1 MKKVIALVLAMI
13 MLFSTGMVAFAADA
27 EAPAEGTT
35 AASDADDSFDP
46 MDLPAWMIPVALKL
60 AKVALK
66 LAKVFVK
73 IASAFGIISSSDI
86 VNKIT
91 DFINSLVNPSDPEPT
106 TAPAAQAA

>member
-27 EAPAEGTT
+27 EVPAEPTT
-35 AASDADDSFDP
+35 AASDSEDSFDP

-60 AKVALK
+60 GKIALK
-66 LAKVFVK
+66 IAKVFVK
-73 IASAFGIISSSDI
+73 IATIFGIVDKGDL

-91 DFINSLVNPSDPEPT
+91 DFINGLVNSGNEEPSTE
-106 TAPAAQAA
+106 PAAQLA

>member
-27 EAPAEGTT
+27 EAPAEPTT
-35 AASDADDSFDP
+35 AASEEEFNP

-60 AKVALK
+60 GKIALK
-66 LAKVFVK
+66 IAKVFVK
-73 IASAFGIISSSDI
+73 IATIFGIVDKGDL

-91 DFINSLVNPSDPEPT
+91 DFINGLVKPGDSEPT
-106 TAPAAQAA
+106 TAPAAQVA

>member
-13 MLFSTGMVAFAADA
+13 MLFSTGMVAFAADV
-27 EAPAEGTT
+27 PAEGTT

-46 MDLPAWMIPVALKL
+46 MDLPAWMVPVALKL

-73 IASAFGIISSSDI
+73 IATIFGIVDKGDL

-91 DFINSLVNPSDPEPT
+91 DFINSIVKPGGDAEVST
-106 TAPAAQAA
+106 TAPLAA

>member
-13 MLFSTGMVAFAADA
+13 MLFSTGMVAFAA
-27 EAPAEGTT
+27 EAPAEQTT
-35 AASDADDSFDP
+35 AASDSEDSFDP

-60 AKVALK
+60 GKIALK

-73 IASAFGIISSSDI
+73 IGTIFGIIDKGDL

-91 DFINSLVNPSDPEPT
+91 DFINSLIKPGDQEPT

>member
-27 EAPAEGTT
+27 EAPEATT
-35 AASDADDSFDP
+35 AAADADDSFDP
-46 MDLPAWMIPVALKL
+46 MDLPAWMVPVALKL

-73 IASAFGIISSSDI
+73 IATIFGIVDKGDL

-91 DFINSLVNPSDPEPT
+91 DFINSIVKPGGDAEVT
-106 TAPAAQAA
+106 TAPANA